1 MRDYYEVL
9 GVDRDA
15 DTEAIK
21 KAYRK
26 LALKYHPDRNG
37 GSEEA
42 EEKFKEATE
51 AYEVLRDGEKRARY
65 DRFGHAGARGG
76 AGRGAYGGFDFS
88 DALEIFMRDFGGFGL
103 DDLFGGRRGGGR
115 GGRGGRGT
123 PQGSDIRIRL
133 PITLEEVATGV
144 EKKLRVDVQNPCDA
158 CDGSGV
164 EGGGTPAVCET
175 CGGSGEVRRVQRS
188 MLGQLMSVTPCP
200 TCRGEGRVIEDKCGA
215 CAGTGTEEGETELEV
230 QVPAG
235 VSSGDYITLRGKGNM
250 GRRGGRRGDV
260 YVVLEVEEDERFV
273 REGADLYYELPVTY
287 TQAVVGDTVEVPT
300 ILGSEEVEIPGGTQ
314 SGTILRLRARGLPHL
329 QAAGRGDQLV
339 RVVVWV
345 PDRVDGEHEEL
356 LEKLRELEGPAPDTI
371 DRDDSGGFW
380 SKVRQAFSA

>member
-1 MRDYYEVL
+1 MRDYYEIL

-15 DTEAIK
+15 DTDTIK

-26 LALKYHPDRNG
+26 LALKYHPDRNA
-37 GSEEA
+37 GSEDA

-51 AYEVLRDGEKRARY
+51 AYEVLRDDEKRARY
-65 DRFGHAGARGG
+65 DRFGHAGARSG
-76 AGRGAYGGFDFS
+76 ARGAYGGFDFS

-103 DDLFGGRRGGGR
+103 DDLFGGRAR
-115 GGRGGRGT
+115 GGRARRGG
-123 PQGSDIRIRL
+123 PQQGSDIRLEL
-133 PITLEEVATGV
+133 PITLEEVATGAT
-144 EKKLRVDVQNPCDA
+144 KTLRVDVEDPCDA
-158 CDGSGV
+158 CSGTGV
-164 EGGGTPAVCET
+164 EGGGTPSVCET

-200 TCRGEGRVIEDKCGA
+200 SCRGEGRVIEDKCRS
-215 CAGTGTEEGETELEV
+215 CAGTGTEAGEAEIEV

-235 VSSGDYITLRGKGNM
+235 VSSGDYITVKGKGSV

-260 YVVLEVEEDERFV
+260 YVVLDVQEDERFV

-287 TQAVVGDTVEVPT
+287 AQAVLGATVEVPT
-300 ILGSEEVEIPGGTQ
+300 ILGSEELEIPKGTQ
-314 SGTILRLRARGLPHL
+314 SGTMLKLRARGLPHL

-356 LEKLRELEGPAPDTI
+356 LRRLRELEGPAPETI
-371 DRDDSGGFW
+371 ERDDAGGFW

>member
-15 DTEAIK
+15 DTDTIK

-51 AYEVLRDGEKRARY
+51 AYEVLRDEEKRARY
-65 DRFGHAGARGG
+65 DRFGHAGMGG
-76 AGRGAYGGFDFS
+76 GGGRGAYGGFDFS

-103 DDLFGGRRGGGR
+103 DDLFGGGRGRGRRGGPSKGA
-115 GGRGGRGT
+115 
-123 PQGSDIRIRL
+123 DVRIRL

-144 EKKLRVDVQNPCDA
+144 EKTLRVNVQNPCDA

-164 EGGGTPAVCET
+164 EGGGTPSTCET

-200 TCRGEGRVIEDKCGA
+200 TCRGEGKVIEDKCGQ
-215 CAGTGTEEGETELEV
+215 CAGTGTTEGETELEV

-235 VSSGDYITLRGKGNM
+235 VSSGDYITLRGQGNI

-273 REGADLYYELPVTY
+273 REGADLYYELPITY
-287 TQAVVGDTVEVPT
+287 AQAVLGDTVEVPT
-300 ILGSEEVEIPGGTQ
+300 ILGSEELEIPKGTQ
-314 SGTILRLRARGLPHL
+314 SGTILRLRAKGLPHL

-339 RVVVWV
+339 RVAVWV

-356 LEKLRELEGPAPDTI
+356 LRRLRELEGPAPDAL
-371 DRDDSGGFW
+371 DRDESGGFW